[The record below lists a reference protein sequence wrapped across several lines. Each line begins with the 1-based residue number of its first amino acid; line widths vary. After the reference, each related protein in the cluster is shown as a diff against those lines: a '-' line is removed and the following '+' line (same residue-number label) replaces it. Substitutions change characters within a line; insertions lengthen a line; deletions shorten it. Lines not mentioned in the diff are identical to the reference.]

1 MTCTATAMKRNMPI
15 FGFAPVT
22 TVKATLANPTNL
34 CANSQEGRDGKHSLW
49 VIAAGKPSLI

>member
-15 FGFAPVT
+15 FGLAPVT
-22 TVKATLANPTNL
+22 TVKATLVNPTNL
-34 CANSQEGRDGKHSLW
+34 CANSQEVQDGKHSLW

>member
-22 TVKATLANPTNL
+22 TVKAALANPTNL
-34 CANSQEGRDGKHSLW
+34 YANSQEGQDGKHSLS